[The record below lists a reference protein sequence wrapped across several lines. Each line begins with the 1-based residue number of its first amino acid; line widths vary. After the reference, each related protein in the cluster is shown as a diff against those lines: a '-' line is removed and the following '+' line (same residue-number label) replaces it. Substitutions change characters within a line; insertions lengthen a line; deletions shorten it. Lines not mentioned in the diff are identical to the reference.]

1 MKSMTPQEKVKLMQ
15 GDLIEETLTLMNVNV
30 EKIKDRGGKFHDLE
44 RGLRTPGKVFFP
56 TYPKSFGRLTK

>member
-44 RGLRTPGKVFFP
+44 RGLRTPGKIFSQHIP
-56 TYPKSFGRLTK
+56 NRLED